1 MFYFCT
7 LPTRSNVLAYGR
19 KLGEEEL
26 IVLCNF
32 CDGESML
39 TEKTLAQYFAQ
50 GYKKILGNYAGL
62 AENLRPF
69 EFIVLEK

>member
-1 MFYFCT
+1 M
-7 LPTRSNVLAYGR
+7 
-19 KLGEEEL
+19 L
-26 IVLCNF
+26 I
-32 CDGESML
+32 
-39 TEKTLAQYFAQ
+39 EKTLVQYSAQ